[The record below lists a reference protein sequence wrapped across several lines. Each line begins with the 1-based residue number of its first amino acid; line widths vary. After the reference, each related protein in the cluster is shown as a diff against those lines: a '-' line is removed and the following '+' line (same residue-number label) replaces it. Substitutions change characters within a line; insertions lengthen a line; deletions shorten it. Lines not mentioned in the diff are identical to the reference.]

1 MHNIIPPDRY
11 ILAFATSFAT
21 SCNIVCNID
30 ATSCNIDATLKN
42 NEKGEQYV
50 E

>member
-1 MHNIIPPDRY
+1 LIVFIHNIIPPDRY

-21 SCNIVCNID
+21 SCNI
-30 ATSCNIDATLKN
+30 DATLKN